1 MKLTFDG
8 LAQRDTMVL
17 EAAHQRRI
25 PVAIAMAG
33 GYGREMDDTIRVHL
47 QTIAIGAQYAAR
59 WPLPPARL
67 AAAQP

>member
-33 GYGREMDDTIRVHL
+33 GYGREIDDTIRVHL
-47 QTIAIGAQYAAR
+47 QTIAIAAKYAAR
-59 WPLPPARL
+59 WSTPPAT
-67 AAAQP
+67 AGGI